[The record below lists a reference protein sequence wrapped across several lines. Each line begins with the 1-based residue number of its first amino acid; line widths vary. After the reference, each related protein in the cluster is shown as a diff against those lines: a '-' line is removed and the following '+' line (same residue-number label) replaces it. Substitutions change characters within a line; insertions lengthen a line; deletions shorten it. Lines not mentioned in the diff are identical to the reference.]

1 MPFPE
6 NHIDRPIP
14 YPGAAPA
21 PAWQQQLW
29 SGLGGHLVASPWLS
43 SSSLKVL
50 ILRLFGARLG
60 RGVRVSS
67 GVQVRC
73 PWYLTVGDYSC
84 LGSNLWI
91 ENLAPVT
98 IADQVCLAQGVR
110 LYTGH
115 HHPRPI
121 SIQAHSWL
129 ASQASLGPGVT
140 VGEGAILDAGA
151 VATQS
156 LQPWMVY
163 RGNPAQIVQA
173 RASFYETGGL
183 SSNSCL

>member
-1 MPFPE
+1 MTFPDY
-6 NHIDRPIP
+6 HCDRPP
-14 YPGAAPA
+14 QASRLAPVYP
-21 PAWQQQLW
+21 WQQQLW
-29 SGLGGHLVASPWLS
+29 PYLGSPLVASTWVY

-50 ILRLFGARLG
+50 ILKLFGAHLG
-60 RGVRVSS
+60 RGIQVGFGVRVK
-67 GVQVRC
+67 C

-84 LGSNLWI
+84 LGPNLCI

-98 IADQVCLAQGVR
+98 IADQVCLAQGVG

-115 HHPRPI
+115 HYPRPI

-129 ASQASLGPGVT
+129 APRAALGPGVT
-140 VGEGAILDAGA
+140 VGEGAILDAGG

-163 RGNPAQIVQA
+163 RGNPAQIVQRQVA
-173 RASFYETGGL
+173 F
-183 SSNSCL
+183 